1 MKSKFLTKLWLTVLN
16 VDYTNYFTTVSEVE
30 NAYEAGN
37 LEYGEYMEMKKQ
49 LDKYFN
55 LFMGE
60 ISV

>member
-37 LEYGEYMEMKKQ
+37 LEYSEYMEMKKQ
-49 LDKYFN
+49 LDKYFD